1 MSRDTSMH
9 LGLRSVSP
17 SAQAAALSSETLSAD
32 EAKALAKHA
41 RMAVAFRWPSSRH
54 LCEFEHI
61 GVAYLVSLQVAA
73 EAAGV
78 CMRLVVLDR
87 ESLAV
92 VSRSVPLPW
101 HDLRQVS
108 EADGCSSMPARPVCH
123 AAGST
128 PTLASLVHEAG
139 ARAMAVPRLQPLSA
153 GCYMEHGDG
162 GAYSIDVLSNGED
175 CVRMAVL
182 RYDNAGAG
190 SAVIQLL
197 SPWFPLRSIEAQ
209 GHISVTPAMARPY
222 MLNSSSVLENTT
234 GSASGRHVSAALSCP
249 DFKVL
254 GGMGLPVRLA
264 AWRNPCFQHPAH
276 PLRLRTQGGGSQLL
290 IPEPVTMNRTYTRG
304 LSAVSLPASG
314 RPLSTVLLGAAR
326 RLVLRAALQ
335 GSIRWTTAIATM
347 AKLDSLSPL
356 SSSPPAMRDAECNAL
371 SQLEGAAA

>member
-1 MSRDTSMH
+1 MH
-9 LGLRSVSP
+9 LGLRSVFP
-17 SAQAAALSSETLSAD
+17 SAQAAALSSETLSTD
-32 EAKALAKHA
+32 EATALAKHA
-41 RMAVAFRWPSSRH
+41 RMTVALRWPSSRH
-54 LCEFEHI
+54 LCEFEHM

-108 EADGCSSMPARPVCH
+108 EADGCSSVPVRPVRRD
-123 AAGST
+123 AGFT
-128 PTLASLVHEAG
+128 PTLASLLHDAG
-139 ARAMAVPRLQPLSA
+139 ARAMAAPRRQPLSP
-153 GCYMEHGDG
+153 GCYMEHGNG

-175 CVRMAVL
+175 CVRLAVL
-182 RYDNAGAG
+182 RYDSAWAG

-197 SPWFPLRSIEAQ
+197 SPWFPLRSIDA
-209 GHISVTPAMARPY
+209 GDCASITPAMAKPR
-222 MLNSSSVLENTT
+222 MLNSSPVLENTK
-234 GSASGRHVSAALSCP
+234 GSASGRHDSAALSCP

-276 PLRLRTQGGGSQLL
+276 PLRLRTQGGGSQSL

-304 LSAVSLPASG
+304 LSAVFLPASG
-314 RPLSTVLLGAAR
+314 RPLATVLLGAAR

-356 SSSPPAMRDAECNAL
+356 PSSQPAMRDAECNAL